1 MCGRL
6 TVLCVCGVDKLFCN
20 DNGLTHYIHSFRFDL
35 NVEPMFAVMAL
46 YDAKEKKKISE
57 SFHLD
62 CNTSD
67 IQQKWKD
74 SSEERSLA
82 SLARSAIFNITYP
95 SNDVYLII
103 KVGNFIWHLIGP
115 LSTDLTLSKHAK
127 SKLGGDQNI
136 YSLHSIYTSMLLGL
150 TMSILALQLN

>member
-1 MCGRL
+1 
-6 TVLCVCGVDKLFCN
+6 
-20 DNGLTHYIHSFRFDL
+20 
-35 NVEPMFAVMAL
+35 MFAVMAL

-67 IQQKWKD
+67 IQQKWRD

-95 SNDVYLII
+95 SSDVYLII
-103 KVGNFIWHLIGP
+103 KVGNVIWP
-115 LSTDLTLSKHAK
+115 LPLEALF
-127 SKLGGDQNI
+127 NI
-136 YSLHSIYTSMLLGL
+136 YMHVTWPVLMFLHGCNLIVVNINYL
-150 TMSILALQLN
+150 